1 MCYTVF
7 MTITLNNSPVT
18 LAKVC
23 VTTEGALFECG
34 SVKGSWYVGRGGRED
49 FFEEKYVPC
58 CANCGEWLE

>member
-1 MCYTVF
+1 

-34 SVKGSWYVGRGGRED
+34 SVKGWWYVGRGGLED

-58 CANCGEWLE
+58 CSNCGEWLE